1 MSEEFTVRVCRVHH
15 RELHRSEAFERIG
28 VVFIDENGGGPGVRM
43 RERLSHREYFSF
55 KDLSRV
61 AAIQRIA
68 ERLTRR
74 WASVTRRP
82 RRAIQA
88 APEFPSLRSPQLNDR
103 WPSLPEPSKPT
114 ICP

>member
-1 MSEEFTVRVCRVHH
+1 MR
-15 RELHRSEAFERIG
+15 EAFERIG

-43 RERLSHREYFSF
+43 RERLKLRTGNTFPSKTYREF
-55 KDLSRV
+55 

-82 RRAIQA
+82 RGAIQA
-88 APEFPSLRSPQLNDR
+88 APEFPSLRSPQLHD
-103 WPSLPEPSKPT
+103 
-114 ICP
+114 